1 MLSGC
6 RRLFLCEQVTGCS
19 RVFGTGAKRSKP
31 HAVHQRKPF
40 PDRQGLPAMFLESGV
55 ENSGLSAEFAWSG
68 GVPEFSVE
76 EFIRLRPKTKAGF
89 ADF

>member
-1 MLSGC
+1 
-6 RRLFLCEQVTGCS
+6 
-19 RVFGTGAKRSKP
+19 
-31 HAVHQRKPF
+31 
-40 PDRQGLPAMFLESGV
+40 MFLESGV